1 MARFS
6 EQSLFKR
13 VIKNQTKEITVNKV
27 QSKLIMHSTAHKA
40 FSIDNIKTEV
50 NLLVNLSL
58 LPV

>member
-27 QSKLIMHSTAHKA
+27 QSKLIMHSTAQ
-40 FSIDNIKTEV
+40 
-50 NLLVNLSL
+50 
-58 LPV
+58 